1 MINPFRNWIVGN
13 PWDGVEGDVADIG
26 SIAFA
31 TCLKAIG
38 ITAQEHRTTSVLL
51 YGEPGSGKTHLIR
64 RVRAHLAAKRRAE
77 VSKPMFVY
85 IRLSTSASMIW
96 RHIRRCLADDLLRP
110 IDTDGSQL
118 HGLLMRRLARPS
130 SRGRLL
136 DDWRREVPAGA
147 PWNEDGFATALDTIL
162 RRINPAELEKLEI
175 FDRLDGEDEL
185 PWALRQV
192 LRHMVHR
199 RYGDLTGAWLR
210 GDSLPE
216 EHLKSLGIPSDED
229 YDGDP
234 EDRAKR
240 TVLAL
245 ARFAGPGSP
254 IVLCLDQLEA
264 LDTDTGFQS
273 LARAVST
280 LHDETK
286 NLVLVSCVQTSWR
299 DILMRFKSDFARFA
313 EFEAHLPLLTRD
325 QAARLLQSR
334 RAAIEG
340 PELAGVSPLWPFEEA
355 DLVRLFDQAGLA
367 SARTILSKASER
379 FDRMGPPARPPLDP
393 AETEWRQRLD
403 EASRTLAHADMDEV
417 LDHGLR
423 SLVSVKGAPWSITE
437 GSGDIEFRLRG
448 PAGEAEVSLC
458 NRRNMTSL
466 AAKLKR
472 LKTFQV
478 GNPQARIILVRDP
491 RLAIGKHARACR
503 TYLDGLTGAGARLIH
518 PPLEALAALDAL
530 RQLLADAK
538 SGDLTAI
545 QPDTVAEWLA
555 RHLPAPLESLLEEIA
570 GNAAAVPPQD
580 ASKRED
586 LLELIEQRCVIAAA
600 DAARELH
607 MSTGEILGLVAD
619 APDLAGLLGGPPPIL
634 YRLVPAAPT
643 Q

>member
-1 MINPFRNWIVGN
+1 MVNPFRNWIVGN

-26 SIAFA
+26 SSASA
-31 TCLKAIG
+31 TCLKAIE

-77 VSKPMFVY
+77 GCKPIFVY
-85 IRLSTSASMIW
+85 IRLSTSANMIW

-118 HGLLMRRLARPS
+118 HGLLMRRLARPG

-136 DDWRREVPAGA
+136 DAWKQEVSAGG
-147 PWNEDGFATALDTIL
+147 PWNEDAFALALETIL
-162 RRINPAELEKLEI
+162 SNIHPAELEKLEI
-175 FDRLDGEDEL
+175 FDHLDAEDEL
-185 PWALRQV
+185 PWALRQA
-192 LRHMVHR
+192 LLHMAHR

-216 EHLKSLGIPSDED
+216 EHLKRLGIPADED
-229 YDGDP
+229 NDGDA

-240 TVLAL
+240 TVLSL

-286 NLVLVSCVQTSWR
+286 NLVLVSCIQTSWR
-299 DILMRFKSDFARFA
+299 DILMRFNSDYARIA
-313 EFEAHLPLLTRD
+313 ESEAHLPLLTRD

-340 PELAGVSPLWPFEEA
+340 PDLTGVSPLWPFDEA
-355 DLVRLFDQAGLA
+355 DLVHVFDKAGLA

-379 FDRMGPPARPPLDP
+379 FDQMGQPVPPPLDL
-393 AETEWRQRLD
+393 AVTEWRRRLD
-403 EASRTLAHADMDEV
+403 GASRTVADADVDEV

-423 SLVSVKGAPWSITE
+423 SLVSVKGPPWSVRA
-437 GSGDIEFRLRG
+437 GFGDIEFRLHG
-448 PAGEAEVSLC
+448 PAGEAEISLC

-466 AAKLKR
+466 AARLRR
-472 LKTFQV
+472 LKAFQDDH
-478 GNPQARIILVRDP
+478 PQAQLILLRDP
-491 RLAIGKHARACR
+491 RLAIGKHAKKAR

-518 PPLEALAALDAL
+518 PSLEALAALEAL
-530 RQLLADAK
+530 RHLLADAK

-545 QPDTVAEWLA
+545 EPDTVSEWLV
-555 RHLPAPLESLLEEIA
+555 RHLPGPLESLLEEIA
-570 GNAAAVPPQD
+570 GNAAAAPPQD

-607 MSTGEILGLVAD
+607 MSTEEILGLLAD